1 MYLIKQ
7 KIVETEEEII
17 HYEKEW
23 NKIQKLNEERERL
36 QQEISLN
43 LSTDVEK
50 LSIEFVKTVCK
61 KNINLLEKLLI
72 EDKNNQEDQKK
83 S

>member
-17 HYEKEW
+17 YYEKEW